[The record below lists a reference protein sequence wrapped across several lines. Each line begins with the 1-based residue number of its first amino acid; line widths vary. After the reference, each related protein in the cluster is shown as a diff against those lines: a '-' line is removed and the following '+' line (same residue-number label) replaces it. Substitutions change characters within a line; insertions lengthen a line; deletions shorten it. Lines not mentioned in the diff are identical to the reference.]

1 MVNNNIYAPGM
12 WKTNISCLSAILFFT
27 SCAQAAI
34 ARDRTRLVYKGGEK
48 SISVTLKND
57 SQTLPYLA
65 QTWVE
70 NEKGEKITSPLAVLP
85 PVQRI
90 EAKTEGQV
98 KVQGMPDISTL
109 AQDKET
115 LFYFNV
121 REIPPKSDKPNS
133 LQIAL
138 QTRIKLFYRPA
149 ALAKK
154 VDPEHP
160 WQHQVTLSRQGEH
173 YLVKNP
179 TSYYVIISSASTQKG
194 GQPITG
200 FEPLVMP
207 PATSQEM
214 KGRASDLGSAP
225 VLTYVNDYGGR
236 LPLYFQCSGAECHVD
251 DARSSKR

>member
-1 MVNNNIYAPGM
+1 M
-12 WKTNISCLSAILFFT
+12 WKTNISCLSAILFVT

-34 ARDRTRLVYKGGEK
+34 APDRTRLVYKGGEK

-236 LPLYFQCSGAECHVD
+236 LPLYFQCSSAECHVD
-251 DARSSKR
+251 GARSSKG